1 MPLYNQNDCIF
12 LSNQRKEKTMTTVY
26 DKFDKHFTLVSAWV
40 IVNEQGDQ
48 VGKMAAKYPKDGMG
62 KLYLYLH
69 LHGSKMVQVSVS
81 GCGFDKLSVAIC
93 NAAMDYAKDLE
104 SKNDRDFIES
114 LKQVNHNFSTWNK
127 YGSYKFLQ
135 AI

>member
-1 MPLYNQNDCIF
+1 
-12 LSNQRKEKTMTTVY
+12 MTTVY
-26 DKFDKHFTLVSAWV
+26 DKFDKHFAQTSAWV
-40 IVNEQGDQ
+40 IVNEQGEQ

-69 LHGSKMVQVSVS
+69 LYGSGMVQVSVS
-81 GCGFDKLSVAIC
+81 GWGFDKLSVAIQNAGNVLVKRNVGNDKLNVQDLDFLQALC
-93 NAAMDYAKDLE
+93 N
-104 SKNDRDFIES
+104 
-114 LKQVNHNFSTWNK
+114 VNHDFSNWNK

>member
-1 MPLYNQNDCIF
+1 MN
-12 LSNQRKEKTMTTVY
+12 TVY
-26 DKFDKHFTLVSAWV
+26 NKFDKHFAQASAWV

-69 LHGSKMVQVSVS
+69 LYGSEMVQASVS
-81 GCGFDKLSVAIC
+81 GCGFDKLSVAIQKAGDSYVKMNIGNDELNVQDLDFLQALC
-93 NAAMDYAKDLE
+93 N
-104 SKNDRDFIES
+104 
-114 LKQVNHNFSTWNK
+114 VNHDFSTWNK
-127 YGSYKFLQ
+127 YGTYKFLQ